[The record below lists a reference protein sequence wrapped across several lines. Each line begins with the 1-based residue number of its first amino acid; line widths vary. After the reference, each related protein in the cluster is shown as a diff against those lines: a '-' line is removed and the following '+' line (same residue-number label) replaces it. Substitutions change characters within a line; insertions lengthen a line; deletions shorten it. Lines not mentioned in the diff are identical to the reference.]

1 MEEIELYLDDAKD
14 TMEGAIKHLII
25 ELGKIRAGKASPQML
40 EGLQIEY
47 YGSMTPIQNVAT
59 INTPDARTLAIKPF
73 EKKIINDIEKAI
85 RNSNLG
91 FSPSNDGE
99 LIRISVPPLNE
110 ERRRELTK
118 VVKSEGETAKVAVRN
133 LRRDAN
139 EQLKKLVKDKEISED
154 DERRAGDE
162 IQKLT
167 DRFVA
172 EIDKMVQT
180 KEAEIMT
187 V

>member
-1 MEEIELYLDDAKD
+1 MEEIELYLDVAKD
-14 TMEGAIKHLII
+14 TMDGAIKHLII

-40 EGLQIEY
+40 EGLQIDY

-91 FSPSNDGE
+91 FSPSNDGDM
-99 LIRISVPPLNE
+99 IRISVPPLNE
-110 ERRRELTK
+110 ERRREL
-118 VVKSEGETAKVAVRN
+118 VKRAKNEIETAKINVRN
-133 LRRDAN
+133 IRQDAN
-139 EQLKKLVKDKEISED
+139 NSLRKLTKDGVAEDLVKSSED
-154 DERRAGDE
+154 RV
-162 IQKLT
+162 QKLT
-167 DRFVA
+167 DSYVA
-172 EIDKMVQT
+172 KIEQIFSI
-180 KEAEIMT
+180 KEKEIME

>member
-110 ERRRELTK
+110 ERRREL
-118 VVKSEGETAKVAVRN
+118 VKRAKNEIETAKINVRN
-133 LRRDAN
+133 IRQDAN
-139 EQLKKLVKDKEISED
+139 NSLRKLTKEGVSEDLVKSSE
-154 DERRAGDE
+154 ERV
-162 IQKLT
+162 QKLT
-167 DRFVA
+167 DSFVA
-172 EIDKMVQT
+172 KIDQIFSV
-180 KEAEIMT
+180 KEKEIME

>member
-1 MEEIELYLDDAKD
+1 MEEIELYLDVAKD
-14 TMEGAIKHLII
+14 TMDGAIKHLII

-40 EGLQIEY
+40 EGLQIDY

-91 FSPSNDGE
+91 FSPSNDGDM
-99 LIRISVPPLNE
+99 IRISVPPLNE
-110 ERRRELTK
+110 ERRREL
-118 VVKSEGETAKVAVRN
+118 VKRAKNEIETAKINVRN
-133 LRRDAN
+133 IRQDAN
-139 EQLKKLVKDKEISED
+139 NSLRKLTKDGVAEDLVKSSED
-154 DERRAGDE
+154 RV
-162 IQKLT
+162 QKLT
-167 DRFVA
+167 DSYIAKIEQIFSV
-172 EIDKMVQT
+172 
-180 KEAEIMT
+180 KEKEIME

>member
-14 TMEGAIKHLII
+14 TMDGAIKHLII

-110 ERRRELTK
+110 ERRREL
-118 VVKSEGETAKVAVRN
+118 VKRAKNEIETAKINIRN
-133 LRRDAN
+133 IRQDAN
-139 EQLKKLVKDKEISED
+139 NSLRKLTKEGVSEDLVKSSE
-154 DERRAGDE
+154 ERV
-162 IQKLT
+162 QKLT
-167 DRFVA
+167 DSFVA
-172 EIDKMVQT
+172 KIEQIFSV
-180 KEAEIMT
+180 KEKEIME

>member
-1 MEEIELYLDDAKD
+1 MEEIELYLDDAKE
-14 TMEGAIKHLII
+14 TMDGAIKHLII

-40 EGLQIEY
+40 EGLQIDY

-110 ERRRELTK
+110 ERRREL
-118 VVKSEGETAKVAVRN
+118 VKRAKNEIETAKINVRN
-133 LRRDAN
+133 IRQDAN
-139 EQLKKLVKDKEISED
+139 NSLRKLTKEGVSEDLVKSSED
-154 DERRAGDE
+154 RV
-162 IQKLT
+162 QKLT
-167 DRFVA
+167 DSFVA
-172 EIDKMVQT
+172 KIEQIFSV
-180 KEAEIMT
+180 KEREIME

>member
-1 MEEIELYLDDAKD
+1 MEEIELYLDDAKE
-14 TMEGAIKHLII
+14 TMDGAIKHLII

-110 ERRRELTK
+110 ERRREL
-118 VVKSEGETAKVAVRN
+118 VKRAKNEIETAKINVRN
-133 LRRDAN
+133 IRQDAN
-139 EQLKKLVKDKEISED
+139 NSLRKLTKEGVSEDLVKSSED
-154 DERRAGDE
+154 RV
-162 IQKLT
+162 QKLT
-167 DRFVA
+167 DSFVA
-172 EIDKMVQT
+172 KIEQIFSV
-180 KEAEIMT
+180 KEREIME

>member
-1 MEEIELYLDDAKD
+1 MEEIELYLDVAKD
-14 TMEGAIKHLII
+14 TMDGAIKHLII

-40 EGLQIEY
+40 EGLQIDY

-91 FSPSNDGE
+91 FSPSNVGDM
-99 LIRISVPPLNE
+99 IRISVPPLNE
-110 ERRRELTK
+110 ERRREL
-118 VVKSEGETAKVAVRN
+118 VKRAKNEIETAKINVRN
-133 LRRDAN
+133 IRQDAN
-139 EQLKKLVKDKEISED
+139 NSLRKLTKDGVAEDLVKSSED
-154 DERRAGDE
+154 RV
-162 IQKLT
+162 QKLT
-167 DRFVA
+167 DSYVA
-172 EIDKMVQT
+172 KIEQIFSI
-180 KEAEIMT
+180 KEKEIME

>member
-1 MEEIELYLDDAKD
+1 MEEIELYLDVAKD
-14 TMEGAIKHLII
+14 TMDGAIKHLII

-40 EGLQIEY
+40 EGLQIDY

-91 FSPSNDGE
+91 FSPSNDGDM
-99 LIRISVPPLNE
+99 IRISVPPLNE
-110 ERRRELTK
+110 ERRREL
-118 VVKSEGETAKVAVRN
+118 VKRAKNEIETAKINIRN
-133 LRRDAN
+133 IRQDAN
-139 EQLKKLVKDKEISED
+139 NSLRKLTKDGIAEDLIKSSED
-154 DERRAGDE
+154 RV
-162 IQKLT
+162 QKLT
-167 DRFVA
+167 DSYV
-172 EIDKMVQT
+172 T
-180 KEAEIMT
+180 KIEQIFSIKEKEIME

>member
-1 MEEIELYLDDAKD
+1 MEEIELYLEDARD

-59 INTPDARTLAIKPF
+59 INTPDARTIAIRPF

-85 RNSNLG
+85 RNGNLG

-99 LIRISVPPLNE
+99 MIRISVPPLNE
-110 ERRRELTK
+110 ERRRELAK
-118 VVKSEGETAKVAVRN
+118 RAKNEIETAKINVRN
-133 LRRDAN
+133 IRQDAN
-139 EQLKKLVKDKEISED
+139 NSLRKLTKEGVAEDLVKLSED
-154 DERRAGDE
+154 RV
-162 IQKLT
+162 QKLT
-167 DRFVA
+167 DSYV
-172 EIDKMVQT
+172 T
-180 KEAEIMT
+180 KIEQIYSAKEKEIME

>member
-14 TMEGAIKHLII
+14 TMDGAIKHLLI

-40 EGLQIEY
+40 EGLQIDY

-73 EKKIINDIEKAI
+73 EKKMINDIEKAI

-110 ERRRELTK
+110 ERRREL
-118 VVKSEGETAKVAVRN
+118 VKRAKNEIETAKINVRN
-133 LRRDAN
+133 IRQDAN
-139 EQLKKLVKDKEISED
+139 NSLRKLTKEGVSED
-154 DERRAGDE
+154 LIKSSEERV
-162 IQKLT
+162 QKLT
-167 DRFVA
+167 DSFVA
-172 EIDKMVQT
+172 KIEQIFSV
-180 KEAEIMT
+180 KEKEIME

>member
-47 YGSMTPIQNVAT
+47 YGSMTPLQNVAT
-59 INTPDARTLAIKPF
+59 INTPDARTIAIKPF

-85 RNSNLG
+85 RNGNLG

-99 LIRISVPPLNE
+99 MIRISVPPLNE
-110 ERRRELTK
+110 ERRREL
-118 VVKSEGETAKVAVRN
+118 VKRAKNEIETAKINIRN
-133 LRRDAN
+133 IRQDAN
-139 EQLKKLVKDKEISED
+139 NSLRKLTKEGVAEDLVKISED
-154 DERRAGDE
+154 RV
-162 IQKLT
+162 QKLT
-167 DRFVA
+167 DSYISKVEQIFSA
-172 EIDKMVQT
+172 
-180 KEAEIMT
+180 KEREIME

>member
-14 TMEGAIKHLII
+14 TMDGAIKHLII

-110 ERRRELTK
+110 ERRREL
-118 VVKSEGETAKVAVRN
+118 VKRAKNEIETAKINVRN
-133 LRRDAN
+133 IRQDAN
-139 EQLKKLVKDKEISED
+139 NSLRKLTKEGVSEDLVKSSED
-154 DERRAGDE
+154 RV
-162 IQKLT
+162 QKLT
-167 DRFVA
+167 DSFIA
-172 EIDKMVQT
+172 KIDQIFSV
-180 KEAEIMT
+180 KEKEIME